1 MPRREVRGPMG
12 KHHHGSTRGLR
23 SHGRRHLAV
32 GRGRTASSPRSGR
45 LRRRAP
51 QPGARS
57 ALVGGTA
64 GVRRVRADAAHRPR
78 ESRSRQAAGRDGR
91 SAEAGAQAARRRAS
105 FLDALRT
112 RRSGDPPRAA
122 HHEHRANPPGPGGNR
137 GADREIGRRGGGE
150 APHLN
155 EPFGPFTLDG
165 FWAEAKLV
173 LEIDAFETHGTAHP
187 FEADRR
193 KDAYTA
199 SHGLRTIRVTPKR
212 WRHDARRLEADIRRA
227 LAHR

>member
-1 MPRREVRGPMG
+1 M
-12 KHHHGSTRGLR
+12 
-23 SHGRRHLAV
+23 
-32 GRGRTASSPRSGR
+32 
-45 LRRRAP
+45 
-51 QPGARS
+51 
-57 ALVGGTA
+57 
-64 GVRRVRADAAHRPR
+64 
-78 ESRSRQAAGRDGR
+78 
-91 SAEAGAQAARRRAS
+91 
-105 FLDALRT
+105 
-112 RRSGDPPRAA
+112 
-122 HHEHRANPPGPGGNR
+122 EHRGIPVPP
-137 GADREIGRRGGGE
+137 
-150 APHLN
+150 LN